1 MLKLFHLISF
11 AAVFCLAGFGA
22 DNFSALA
29 GLRNSVASFDDE
41 IPAVRT
47 GGTDESRAP
56 VFRGQIPRVAF
67 SDTNR
72 ISDYIAALINGSKTS
87 VDVAIYGLSLP
98 AVAEALVNAKNRG
111 VVVRVIMNQSHVFPK
126 TSPEIQRL
134 IDCGVNMRIL
144 RGTGKWGIM
153 HNKIGIFDGK
163 TLVMGSF
170 NWANTADTANFE
182 NAIFNTDPGIIQGYQ
197 AYFDWMWA
205 LTKHISSG
213 ADTSEIPYGSYGR
226 PPSDPTTPY
235 YFNGVSFPRYVF
247 SPVGGTEAAI
257 ISAVNASQKTIS
269 VCMYSFFSQNVADA
283 LLAAKNRGVSVFIVM
298 DKLQAGSSALTGF
311 FASNGFN
318 VRLSKGYA
326 GKGVMHNKFAIF
338 DNALM
343 LTGSFNWSGSAENNN
358 LENIMFSP
366 FASDINAYAVE
377 FNKIYKQGYAP
388 KAIELKPATR
398 MALDGGNP
406 EAFIEDE
413 EADS

>member
-1 MLKLFHLISF
+1 
-11 AAVFCLAGFGA
+11 
-22 DNFSALA
+22 
-29 GLRNSVASFDDE
+29 
-41 IPAVRT
+41 
-47 GGTDESRAP
+47 
-56 VFRGQIPRVAF
+56 
-67 SDTNR
+67 
-72 ISDYIAALINGSKTS
+72 
-87 VDVAIYGLSLP
+87 
-98 AVAEALVNAKNRG
+98 
-111 VVVRVIMNQSHVFPK
+111 
-126 TSPEIQRL
+126 
-134 IDCGVNMRIL
+134 
-144 RGTGKWGIM
+144 
-153 HNKIGIFDGK
+153 
-163 TLVMGSF
+163 
-170 NWANTADTANFE
+170 
-182 NAIFNTDPGIIQGYQ
+182 
-197 AYFDWMWA
+197 
-205 LTKHISSG
+205 
-213 ADTSEIPYGSYGR
+213 
-226 PPSDPTTPY
+226 
-235 YFNGVSFPRYVF
+235 
-247 SPVGGTEAAI
+247 
-257 ISAVNASQKTIS
+257 
-269 VCMYSFFSQNVADA
+269 
-283 LLAAKNRGVSVFIVM
+283 M